1 MVDTPRDAPTLK
13 TGYRWP
19 AILGTLVTI
28 AFVAGAGG
36 WTWFTEINGAVIA
49 QGSVEVSGR
58 PKSVQ
63 HLDGGIIE
71 EILVSNGDMVDAGEV
86 LMRLDA
92 TLLAANLNIYQTR
105 IAEVSV
111 RRDRLLAEQE
121 GRSEITWTDLPIPR
135 DLIDMDVIRSGEE
148 EIFRSRLELQD
159 GRREQLAEKILQF
172 GNQTEGVQGLMQSKR
187 DQLALMETEI
197 ASTRTLV
204 ERGLSRESQLL
215 GLLRG

>member
-1 MVDTPRDAPTLK
+1 
-13 TGYRWP
+13 
-19 AILGTLVTI
+19 
-28 AFVAGAGG
+28 
-36 WTWFTEINGAVIA
+36 
-49 QGSVEVSGR
+49 
-58 PKSVQ
+58 
-63 HLDGGIIE
+63 
-71 EILVSNGDMVDAGEV
+71 
-86 LMRLDA
+86 MRLDA